1 MVCELNL
8 NEKFSQKVS
17 SNRYFRNKNRNIMN
31 KKLKINAYNT
41 RENPNLQ
48 VEVASGSLLN
58 CMNKLGNQIEKV
70 NYLP

>member
-8 NEKFSQKVS
+8 NEKFNQKVS

-31 KKLKINAYNT
+31 KELKINAYNI